1 MQMPS
6 LYKKY
11 PYLPKR
17 DQKQFFAFPEKL
29 GNDKIPFFFVKL
41 PKFGRKKIE
50 EPKVNQES
58 HIFP

>member
-6 LYKKY
+6 LIQEYH
-11 PYLPKR
+11 YLPKR

-41 PKFGRKKIE
+41 PSWQLGKKTE
-50 EPKVNQES
+50 EKLDYTN
-58 HIFP
+58 